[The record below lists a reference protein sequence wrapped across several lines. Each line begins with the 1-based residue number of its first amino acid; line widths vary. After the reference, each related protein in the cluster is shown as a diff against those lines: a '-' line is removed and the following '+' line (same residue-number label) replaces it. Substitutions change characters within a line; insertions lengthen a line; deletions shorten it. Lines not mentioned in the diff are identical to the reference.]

1 MLLRTLLL
9 NFIMFLF
16 CDSLFGRLRALVYIS
31 LLIKV
36 RHQNQNCVF
45 NTIVKYIYCTRNFT
59 SVIFYQNVFW
69 IIELLVI
76 RTWIIIP
83 QTTSTMII
91 NLRGYFV
98 RFQNRLTDTTL
109 PEPTFPYVRC
119 GTTCWHEII
128 RIPSTVFGTPFFF
141 GMKSLQKRYH
151 NKHIITWS
159 VAWHCQIFGISPPQL
174 RYFWVN
180 PICSETYDAASTPQH
195 YRIKKQQ
202 LIVYSRLP
210 RHNLSLFFLRH
221 SPHSNTRAKRSAT
234 ATGWMMCAA
243 HSMPY
248 ASSLRAFSSYWLSLF
263 YSFRRILWS
272 RIKLEAS
279 SDSNRSL
286 CNSAQ
291 NSHKHTVQVIA

>member
-1 MLLRTLLL
+1 MYSQ
-9 NFIMFLF
+9 F
-16 CDSLFGRLRALVYIS
+16 YIRD
-31 LLIKV
+31 I
-36 RHQNQNCVF
+36 
-45 NTIVKYIYCTRNFT
+45 
-59 SVIFYQNVFW
+59 
-69 IIELLVI
+69 
-76 RTWIIIP
+76 
-83 QTTSTMII
+83 
-91 NLRGYFV
+91 
-98 RFQNRLTDTTL
+98 L
-109 PEPTFPYVRC
+109 PERILNHRITGYPHLNHNSTNNLHNDHQPARVFFKISKPVDRHHTSRTHISVCEVWNYVLAWNNPNSIDNFWD
-119 GTTCWHEII
+119 TL
-128 RIPSTVFGTPFFF
+128 FF
-141 GMKSLQKRYH
+141 GKKSLQKRYH

-159 VAWHCQIFGISPPQL
+159 VAWHCQRFGISPPQL

-263 YSFRRILWS
+263 YSIRRILWS

-279 SDSNRSL
+279 SESNRSL
-286 CNSAQ
+286 CSSAQ